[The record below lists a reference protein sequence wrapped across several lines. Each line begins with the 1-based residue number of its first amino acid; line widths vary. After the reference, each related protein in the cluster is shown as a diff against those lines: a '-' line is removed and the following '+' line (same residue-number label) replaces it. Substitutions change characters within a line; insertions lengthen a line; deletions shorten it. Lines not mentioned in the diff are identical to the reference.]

1 MFALLEQDPSIYANI
16 KALFSK
22 LQTPHTAESLF
33 QKVSQAETLLE
44 QYANNLRAL
53 QRNTQLRETQISL
66 QHKHFEQA
74 THFNK
79 ETASIKAA
87 SAGAYLQVAACEDNI
102 AKWKAEIREL
112 EAKIAQEEQMKEQFA
127 AQAVEVPRSKI
138 EELARA
144 GLQHYSE
151 GLVVSSEVDRL
162 NNENNVLQRKLEHT
176 KAQYHN
182 FRQANKSD

>member
-1 MFALLEQDPSIYANI
+1 
-16 KALFSK
+16 
-22 LQTPHTAESLF
+22 
-33 QKVSQAETLLE
+33 
-44 QYANNLRAL
+44 
-53 QRNTQLRETQISL
+53 
-66 QHKHFEQA
+66 
-74 THFNK
+74 
-79 ETASIKAA
+79 
-87 SAGAYLQVAACEDNI
+87 
-102 AKWKAEIREL
+102 L